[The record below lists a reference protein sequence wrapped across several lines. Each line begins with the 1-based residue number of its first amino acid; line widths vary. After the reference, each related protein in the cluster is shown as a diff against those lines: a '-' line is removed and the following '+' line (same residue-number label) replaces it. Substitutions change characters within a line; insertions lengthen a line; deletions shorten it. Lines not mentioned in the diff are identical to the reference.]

1 MAAPWTRPR
10 KLQPDD
16 RLNGFDCGDLAL
28 SHWLTTYAKGNQAAG
43 MASCYL
49 CLDDS
54 GDVIAYYALA
64 TAGVSQLDASPSVR
78 KGVPRHQI
86 PAVLLARLAVH
97 TSRQGTGLGRA
108 MLRDAL
114 IRVGQASE
122 IVGVRC
128 LLIHAKDDSARRF
141 YLRCAEFEDS
151 PTDPLHLMLLIKD
164 LRKSIPS

>member
-1 MAAPWTRPR
+1 
-10 KLQPDD
+10 
-16 RLNGFDCGDLAL
+16 
-28 SHWLTTYAKGNQAAG
+28 

>member
-16 RLNGFDCGDLAL
+16 RLHGFDCGDLAL

-164 LRKSIPS
+164 LWKSIPS